1 VRTYL
6 IATLCCLA
14 TLRPAGAADRA
25 AAPPPEDVVPVP
37 HGVAYI
43 PDVPYRTCE
52 DAEKTRLELDIAYPT
67 KGDGPFPALLFF
79 HGGGWV
85 VGSRKNMTPYIL
97 RAAQASY
104 VAVAVSYRL
113 SPKHPF
119 PAPVEDAKC
128 AVRWLRANADK
139 YRIDKDHLGAVGY
152 SAGAQLACLLG
163 SPAGQDQSGRV
174 QAVVSFYGVTD
185 LTDAKHPLLA
195 FSVKQYL
202 SGPHNQ
208 GPDAAKKASPLH
220 HAGIDSA
227 PTLLIHGD
235 ADTLVPIAQSRAYA
249 AKLKEAGAKVS
260 LVEVAKADH
269 NFVGDAEQ
277 EALRTTFRF
286 LDEHLQP

>member
-6 IATLCCLA
+6 IAAVCCLA
-14 TLRPAGAADRA
+14 TLRAAGAADR

-37 HGVAYI
+37 RGVAYI
-43 PDVPYRTCE
+43 PDVTYRTCD
-52 DAEKTRLELDIAYPT
+52 DADKTRLELDIAYPT
-67 KGDGPFPALLFF
+67 KGDGPLPALLFF

-85 VGSRKNMTPYIL
+85 IGSRKNMTPYIL
-97 RAAQASY
+97 RAAQAGY
-104 VAVAVSYRL
+104 VAVTVSYRL

-139 YRIDKDHLGAVGY
+139 YQIDKDHIGAVGY
-152 SAGAQLACLLG
+152 SAGGQLACLLG
-163 SPAGQDQSGRV
+163 SPAGEDRSGRV
-174 QAVVSFYGVTD
+174 QAVVSYYGVMD
-185 LTDAKHPLLA
+185 LSDAKHPLLA
-195 FSVKQYL
+195 LAVKQYL
-202 SGPHNQ
+202 SGPANQ
-208 GPDAAKKASPLH
+208 DKDAVKRASPLH
-220 HAGIDSA
+220 HASKDSP

-235 ADTLVPIAQSRAYA
+235 ADTLVPVAQSRAYA

-277 EALRTTFRF
+277 DALRTMFRF
-286 LDEHLQP
+286 LDEHLKP